1 MEQKETLII
10 YERELKSI
18 LAKHYF
24 WVDYQT
30 KEDCY
35 KSTSLELRYSNLEN
49 DKNKIQFILK
59 SDKKLDSFDNPV
71 KKQFIIT
78 KNEVINIIN
87 EKLFNDGYEIEDFD
101 YNISYGINGSKNTLN
116 FISLKLR
123 EKAPKTLK
131 KIRRK
136 KNV

>member
-1 MEQKETLII
+1 MKQKETLVI
-10 YERELKSI
+10 YKEELKSI

-35 KSTSLELRYSNLEN
+35 KTTSLEIRYADLEN

-59 SDKKLDSFDNPV
+59 NDKKLDSFDNPV

-101 YNISYGINGSKNTLN
+101 YNISYGINGSKNNLN
-116 FISLKLR
+116 FISLGLR
-123 EKAPKTLK
+123 IKAPKTLK